1 MKVWKCPLVQVEK
14 NRTISCRCMGP
25 RFRFFSAFLVSFP
38 SFPFRSKIAV
48 LRLFFEAFLSTPLNA
63 IFSFLSFFRMHFWSK
78 KLAKEV
84 FSSRLGQALSFFS
97 ANTMPR
103 FYGGGEKGWKYRA
116 ARLQTSINANICLL
130 KIQKFINFF
139 QKIQKSEMISTF
151 LRVQTKFIISGVFQC
166 FPLGNPGKRGR
177 EKTLSHISPF
187 FGNAG
192 RNGEGPSSMSPCLC
206 L

>member
-25 RFRFFSAFLVSFP
+25 RFCFRFFSAFLVSFP

-116 ARLQTSINANICLL
+116 ARLQTSKKSQHLPTKNP
-130 KIQKFINFF
+130 KVHKFL
-139 QKIQKSEMISTF
+139 S
-151 LRVQTKFIISGVFQC
+151 
-166 FPLGNPGKRGR
+166 
-177 EKTLSHISPF
+177 EKTKKLKWSK
-187 FGNAG
+187 
-192 RNGEGPSSMSPCLC
+192 PSWWYRQNS
-206 L
+206 